1 MLTEKKKNA
10 QPKKFRAVFY
20 SVDKTEGLNPGHSIS
35 DNSKRARWGVRIYRL
50 LFVCLF
56 TTKARY
62 LGVGVE
68 DGCRV

>member
-1 MLTEKKKNA
+1 M
-10 QPKKFRAVFY
+10 FY
-20 SVDKTEGLNPGHSIS
+20 SVDKTEGLHPGHSIS
-35 DNSKRARWGVRIYRL
+35 DNSKEARWGVRIYRL

-68 DGCRV
+68 GSCRA